1 LTNGDGELTRKPNFR
16 ERMSMEILH
25 GGRNGM
31 VIAKNGITMIRCI
44 RGLVLQERAAGIRIW
59 SEQMDGLIDVN
70 QTGI

>member
-1 LTNGDGELTRKPNFR
+1 
-16 ERMSMEILH
+16 MEILH